1 MADLIADQLES
12 TPDEAK
18 RRMEFLQDQ
27 LREAD
32 IAYHGG
38 DQPII
43 DDAHYDQW
51 KRELRQLEK
60 NFPEL
65 AAEDSATG
73 RVGAPPS
80 EGFSKAEHASPML
93 SLDNAFGEED
103 VREFTA
109 RVRRFLGLESEAPL
123 EFLAEPKIDGL
134 SISLTYVN
142 GVLQRATTRGDGTMG
157 EVVTA
162 NVRTIA
168 EIPEELNDAP
178 DFIDVRGEIY
188 MSHGD
193 FIDLNKRQEAAGA
206 KQYMN
211 PRNAAAGSIRQLDP
225 EITRKRRLQFFA
237 HGLGRVSGELGDT
250 QSGVMNRLGLMG
262 LPINPL
268 VQSCSGLAE
277 MMSYF
282 DDMEARR
289 SNLPYDIDGVVFK
302 VNQVPL
308 QVRLGNSSTAPR
320 WAVSAK
326 FPAETAWTTL
336 RQIDIQVGRT
346 GALSPVARLDPVTVG
361 GVVVSNATL
370 HNEDYIAGRGSDG
383 SPIRDGKDL
392 RVGDWVKVYRAGDVI
407 PKVSD
412 LDLGRREADSSP
424 FVFPTVCPVCGS
436 DAVREPGDA
445 VRRCIGEF
453 NCPAQRV
460 EKLKHLVSRN
470 ALNIEGLG
478 DKLIEQFHNEG
489 LIEEPADIFSLKD
502 RIGSG
507 ENRLDAQ
514 HGWGERSATN
524 LFAEIEQSRE
534 VGLDRLL
541 YALGIRHV
549 GEGVAERL
557 AYYYGTWS
565 AFSDAMESVAQNDES
580 AWSDLVSIEGI
591 GEKIAKSLAAAFS
604 DDRIRNSIGRFA
616 DQLKIQPVERPQ
628 VSDNPIAGLTIVF
641 TGTLAAMTR
650 AEAKARAEA
659 MGARISGSVSSKTN
673 LVVAGPG
680 SGSKSRKAHEL
691 GVRVVDEAGWL
702 DLLGS
707 DGAG

>member
-73 RVGAPPS
+73 RVGVPPS

-93 SLDNAFGEED
+93 SLDNAFGEEE

-142 GVLQRATTRGDGTMG
+142 GALQRATTRGDGTMG

-211 PRNAAAGSIRQLDP
+211 PRNAAAGSIRQLNP
-225 EITRKRRLQFFA
+225 EITRKRRLQFFV
-237 HGLGRVSGELGDT
+237 HGLGKVSGELGDT

-268 VQSCSGLAE
+268 VQTCSELAE

-392 RVGDWVKVYRAGDVI
+392 RVGDWVKVHRAGDVI

-478 DKLIEQFHNEG
+478 DKLIEQFHNED
-489 LIEEPADIFSLKD
+489 LIQEPADIFSLKD

-514 HGWGERSATN
+514 HGWGEKSATN

-534 VGLDRLL
+534 AGLDRML

-565 AFSDAMESVAQNDES
+565 AFSDAMESVAQKDES

-591 GEKIAKSLAAAFS
+591 GEKIANSLAAAFS
-604 DDRIRNSIGRFA
+604 NDRISNSIGRFA
-616 DQLKIQPVERPQ
+616 DQLNIQPVERPQ
-628 VSDNPIAGLTIVF
+628 VSDNPISGLTIVF

-680 SGSKSRKAHEL
+680 SGSKSRKAQEL
-691 GVRVVDEAGWL
+691 GVKVVDEAGWL